1 MKMKRDN
8 ATSMKVR
15 ISNLQHVFDTT
26 KDIEIRK
33 IIQLKLL
40 KNCEG
45 EIKLQQYRKM
55 TRERDNA
62 TSMKVRRCN
71 LQHVFDTGKSFTVS

>member
-33 IIQLKLL
+33 IIQLKNIEEL
-40 KNCEG
+40 
-45 EIKLQQYRKM
+45 
-55 TRERDNA
+55 
-62 TSMKVRRCN
+62 
-71 LQHVFDTGKSFTVS
+71 